1 MTPDSFAVLAASSF
15 GIAAAG
21 YAGFALRAA
30 IGSRRSGRGWLLV
43 VALVTTALWAGAC
56 VWVGLA
62 PDATRLFASN
72 LLDALRYAAWF
83 VFVGSLFFGADMQ
96 EGWGAL
102 SRRSAVMVASI
113 VAIALAAGVL
123 IGGGSPIAD
132 ASWIPSPRIAHLVR
146 LGTAVFGLVLVEHL
160 VRRVRPEMR
169 WGVKPLAIA
178 LVAVFGLDLFYYAD
192 AALFGQ
198 LDPVIWVARGLAN
211 ALVIPLVAIATA
223 RNTGWTV
230 DLHLSRGAVVHS
242 SALVVSGVV
251 LLLVA
256 GAGYYVRY
264 VGGDWGRAL
273 QIEIV
278 FAAAV
283 AIAAVATSGRFRS
296 RIKVF
301 VSKHFFSYRF
311 DYREEWLHFTRTL
324 AGERV
329 RGGLPDRAIAALA
342 DLVESPSGAL
352 WMLDDAHRYTC
363 AARWNLPR
371 AEGVEA
377 AGAPFVRFLAETGWI
392 VSLAEWRATP
402 ARYRNLV
409 MPAWL
414 DAFASAWIVV
424 PLAVEADELL
434 GWVVLTTPRAPI
446 EVDWEVRDLL
456 KTASRQAASYLAQ
469 MRATE
474 ALVDARK
481 FDAFNR
487 MSAFVVHDLK
497 NLVAQLS
504 LMLKNAERHR
514 DNPKFQADMLE
525 TVEHVV
531 GRMNKL
537 MLQLRVG
544 ATPVDAARPVDLPA
558 LARRVIAAKTGPG
571 VGIAIEETGPIAA
584 LGHEDRLEHVLG
596 HLIQNAIDASPS
608 PANVSVRVGV
618 EADRAL
624 LEVRDHGAGMTP
636 EFVRERLFK
645 PFQTTKPTGMGIG
658 VYESSQYVAGLGG
671 NITVD
676 SAPGKGTCV
685 FLRLPLAAPRP
696 PRLAAGEGAAGEGAA
711 GEGAVG
717 GAAA

>member
-30 IGSRRSGRGWLLV
+30 VGRRRSLRGWLLV
-43 VALVTTALWAGAC
+43 AALVVTALWALAC
-56 VWVGLA
+56 LWVALA
-62 PDATRLFASN
+62 PDATRLFVSN
-72 LLDALRYAAWF
+72 LLNALRYAAWF
-83 VFVGSLFFGADMQ
+83 VFVGSLLVSADVQ

-102 SRRSAVMVASI
+102 PRRSAA
-113 VAIALAAGVL
+113 AIAIVVALALVAGVL
-123 IGGGSPIAD
+123 LADGSPLAQ
-132 ASWIPSPRIAHLVR
+132 WGLVPSPRAAHLVR
-146 LGTAVFGLVLVEHL
+146 LGIAVFGLVLVEHL

-178 LVAVFGLDLFYYAD
+178 LAAVFGFDLFYYAD

-198 LDPVIWVARGLAN
+198 LDPVIWAARGFAN
-211 ALVIPLVAIATA
+211 ALVIPLIAIATA

-230 DLHLSRGAVVHS
+230 DLHLSRGAVMHS

-264 VGGDWGRAL
+264 FGGDWGRAL
-273 QIEIV
+273 QIELV

-283 AIAAVATSGRFRS
+283 AIAVVITSGRFRS
-296 RIKVF
+296 RLKVF

-311 DYREEWLHFTRTL
+311 DYRQEWLRFTRTL
-324 AGERV
+324 AEESAGS
-329 RGGLPDRAIAALA
+329 GLPDRAIAALA
-342 DLVESPSGAL
+342 NLVESPAGAL
-352 WMLDDAHRYTC
+352 WMKDESRGYVC
-363 AARWNLPR
+363 AARWNVPQ
-371 AEGVEA
+371 AGGTEA
-377 AGAPFVRFLAETGWI
+377 AEAPFARFLAETGWI
-392 VSLAEWRATP
+392 VSVPELRATP
-402 ARYRNLV
+402 ARYRGIAV
-409 MPAWL
+409 PAWL
-414 DAFASAWIVV
+414 ESLGSAWLVV
-424 PLAVEADELL
+424 PLAAEADELL
-434 GWVVLTTPRAPI
+434 GWVVLTTPRATI
-446 EVDWEVRDLL
+446 DVDWEVRDLL

-481 FDAFNR
+481 FEAFNR

-514 DNPKFQADMLE
+514 DNPKFQADMLA

-531 GRMNKL
+531 GRMNSL

-544 ATPVDAARPVDLPA
+544 ATPIDAAGPVDLPA
-558 LARRVIAAKTGPG
+558 LARRVVATKSGPGIGIAVEATGP
-571 VGIAIEETGPIAA
+571 VAA
-584 LGHEDRLEHVLG
+584 LGHEDRLEHVIG
-596 HLIQNAIDASPS
+596 HLIQNAIDASPT
-608 PANVSVRVGV
+608 PGEVRVRVGV
-618 EADRAL
+618 EANRAL
-624 LEVRDHGAGMTP
+624 LEVHDHGTGMSP

-671 NITVD
+671 NIAVD
-676 SAPGKGTCV
+676 SAPGKGTRV
-685 FLRLPLAAPRP
+685 FLRLPLAAARTVPLP
-696 PRLAAGEGAAGEGAA
+696 TAEPTIGESAA
-711 GEGAVG
+711 
-717 GAAA
+717 

>member
-21 YAGFALRAA
+21 YVGFALRAA
-30 IGSRRSGRGWLLV
+30 IGSRRSPRGRLLV
-43 VALVTTALWAGAC
+43 VALVVTAAWAGAC
-56 VWVGLA
+56 LWVGLT
-62 PDATRLFASN
+62 PDAPKLFASN

-83 VFVGSLFFGADMQ
+83 VFVGSLLASGDMQ

-102 SRRSAVMVASI
+102 SKGSAAA
-113 VAIALAAGVL
+113 VAIVVALALVAGVFTAS
-123 IGGGSPIAD
+123 GSPLAE
-132 ASWIPSPRIAHLVR
+132 SGWIPSPRIAHLIR

-178 LVAVFGLDLFYYAD
+178 LAAVFAFDLFYYAD

-198 LDPVIWVARGLAN
+198 LDPVIWAARGFAN
-211 ALVIPLVAIATA
+211 ALVIPLIALATA

-230 DLHLSRGAVVHS
+230 DLHLSRDAVMHS
-242 SALVVSGVV
+242 SALVVSGAV

-264 VGGDWGRAL
+264 FGGDWGRAL
-273 QIEIV
+273 QIELV
-278 FAAAV
+278 FAAA
-283 AIAAVATSGRFRS
+283 IAVAVVVTSGRFRS
-296 RIKVF
+296 RLKVF

-311 DYREEWLHFTRTL
+311 DYRVEWLRFTRTL
-324 AGERV
+324 AGERA
-329 RGGLPDRAIAALA
+329 GSNLPDRAIAALA
-342 DLVESPSGAL
+342 DLVESPAGAL
-352 WMLDDAHRYTC
+352 WMHDDSGRYVCT
-363 AARWNLPR
+363 ARWNVPAADG
-371 AEGVEA
+371 AEPA
-377 AGAPFVRFLAETGWI
+377 DAPFARFLAETGWI
-392 VSLAEWRATP
+392 VTVPELRAMP
-402 ARYRNLV
+402 SRYRDLEV
-409 MPAWL
+409 PAWL
-414 DAFASAWIVV
+414 DVFTSAWIVV
-424 PLAVEADELL
+424 PLALDAGELL

-446 EVDWEVRDLL
+446 EVDWEARDLL

-514 DNPKFQADMLE
+514 ENPKFQADMLE

-531 GRMNKL
+531 GRMNAL

-544 ATPVDAARPVDLPA
+544 ATPIDAARPVDLPA
-558 LARRVIAAKTGPG
+558 LARRVVAAKAGSGAGIAVEATGP
-571 VGIAIEETGPIAA
+571 VAA

-596 HLIQNAIDASPS
+596 HLIQNAIDASTT
-608 PANVSVRVGV
+608 PAKVSVRVGV

-671 NITVD
+671 NISVD
-676 SAPGKGTCV
+676 SAPGKGTRV
-685 FLRLPLAAPRP
+685 FLSLPLAAPKEMPLPADGHVVGGGR
-696 PRLAAGEGAAGEGAA
+696 
-711 GEGAVG
+711 AVG
-717 GAAA
+717 ESAA